1 MYVCLDHSHS
11 GSGWLCHFT
20 SFSAFLG
27 DAFLIALG
35 CSHIPAR
42 LHCHPLSQS
51 RLRKN
56 ASNLADLQQ
65 VLANQWQLTVYSN
78 FGYGSIPIDTFLVG
92 WTSIYQLFWGSLGTR
107 VLTHPQISNR
117 IPSTVSEYRFD
128 DHPPGMGCF
137 VSLIFYGNY
146 VRRVAPFCIAG
157 VVAIPTWNAENGC
170 VARIIWSGLLKIPLV
185 SPCFTTTKSRGTI
198 CVFASIKKPSQHVM
212 CPTSTPL
219 YTPMVYDTILYW
231 CSGRKWDGP

>member
-107 VLTHPQISNR
+107 VLTHPQISVR
-117 IPSTVSEYRFD
+117 YVHQMPCIFHVGGPIDAATLSPGLSHILWRFTWCVGGLFVLVEQGILSSPIDISTINI
-128 DHPPGMGCF
+128 H
-137 VSLIFYGNY
+137 
-146 VRRVAPFCIAG
+146 
-157 VVAIPTWNAENGC
+157 
-170 VARIIWSGLLKIPLV
+170 
-185 SPCFTTTKSRGTI
+185 
-198 CVFASIKKPSQHVM
+198 KP
-212 CPTSTPL
+212 
-219 YTPMVYDTILYW
+219 
-231 CSGRKWDGP
+231 